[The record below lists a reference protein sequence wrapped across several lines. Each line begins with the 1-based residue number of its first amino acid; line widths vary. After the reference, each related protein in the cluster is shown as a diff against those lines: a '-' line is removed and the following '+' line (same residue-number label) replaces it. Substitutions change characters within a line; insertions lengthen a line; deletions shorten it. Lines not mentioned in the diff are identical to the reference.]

1 MATLRRVTIFG
12 GAGFIGRY
20 IVKRLG
26 ARGAV
31 VTVVGRNAR
40 AASYL
45 TPMGDVGQIALI
57 NADLS
62 DEVTVAAAIEGADTV
77 INLVGI
83 LAETGKQRFEDVQH
97 KAAGRIAALSKSLGV
112 KRLLQ
117 VSAIGAD
124 PNAASRYARTKG
136 LGEAAV
142 RSAFPEAIVLR
153 PSIVFGPEDKF
164 FNRFATLAQ
173 ISPALPLIGGGH
185 TKFQPVYVGDVADA
199 ALVALDHPEA
209 AGETY
214 ELGGPKVYTFK
225 ELMALTLDLI
235 QRKRWLV
242 DLPIPLATRQAAL
255 LEKLPGAL
263 LTRDQV
269 TLLQQDN
276 VVSPGAPGFADLG
289 ITPAAVELIVPTYLD
304 RYRRGGWYTRKRMA

>member
-20 IVKRLG
+20 IVQRLG

-45 TPMGDVGQIALI
+45 LPMGDVGQIALI
-57 NADLS
+57 NASIS
-62 DEVTVAAAIEGADTV
+62 DEVTAAAAIEGADTV

-83 LAETGKQRFEDVQH
+83 LAETGKQRFDDVQH

-112 KRLLQ
+112 KRFLQ
-117 VSAIGAD
+117 ISAIGANPTAD
-124 PNAASRYARTKG
+124 SRYARTKG
-136 LGEAAV
+136 LGEMAV
-142 RSAFPEAIVLR
+142 RAAFPEAIILR
-153 PSIVFGPEDKF
+153 PSIVFGPEDQF

-173 ISPALPLIGGGH
+173 ISPVLPLIGGGH

-199 ALVALDHPEA
+199 AMAALDHEET
-209 AGETY
+209 AGQTY
-214 ELGGPKVYTFK
+214 ELGGPTVYTFK
-225 ELMALTLDLI
+225 ELLELMLKQI
-235 QRKRWLV
+235 QHKRLLV
-242 DLPIPLATRQAAL
+242 NLPVSLANLQAGI

-269 TLLQQDN
+269 LLLQRDT
-276 VVSPGAPGFADLG
+276 VVTPGTPGLADLG
-289 ITPAAVELIVPTYLD
+289 VNPTAVELIVPAYLD
-304 RYRRGGWYTRKRMA
+304 RYRRGGWYTKKRMA